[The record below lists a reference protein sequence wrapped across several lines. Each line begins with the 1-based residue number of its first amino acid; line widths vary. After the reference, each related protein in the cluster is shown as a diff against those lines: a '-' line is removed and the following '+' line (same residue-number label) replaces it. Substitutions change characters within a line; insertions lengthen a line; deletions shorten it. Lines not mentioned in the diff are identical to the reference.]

1 MSKNTKFP
9 TILKN
14 CRQEKNLNQ
23 TELAQKTSLH
33 QTAISHFEAG
43 SRKPSF
49 DNLIKLADALE
60 VTTDY
65 LLDRGAF
72 PTRTIT
78 IAGIEIILE
87 LNENL
92 QSIDITCNKIGNIYG
107 DADTIFGDVNTVDGT
122 VNLNV
127 TGDVLGEVLSNI
139 IYKSKIHL
147 KGK

>member
-1 MSKNTKFP
+1 MKENKFP

-14 CRQEKNLNQ
+14 CRQDKNLNQ
-23 TELAQKTSLH
+23 TELAQKTSL
-33 QTAISHFEAG
+33 QPSAISHFESG

-78 IAGIEIILE
+78 IAGIEITLE

-92 QSIDITCNKIGNIYG
+92 QSIDITCNKIGYIHG
-107 DADTIFGDVNTVDGT
+107 DVNTIFGDVNTVDGT
-122 VNLNV
+122 VIEDV
-127 TGDVLGEVLSNI
+127 TGDVLGQILSNI
-139 IYKSKIHL
+139 KKLERI
-147 KGK
+147 

>member
-1 MSKNTKFP
+1 MTKFP

-14 CRQEKNLNQ
+14 CRQDKNLNQ
-23 TELAQKTSLH
+23 TELAHKTSL
-33 QTAISHFEAG
+33 QPSAISHFESG

-72 PTRTIT
+72 PNRTIT
-78 IAGIEIILE
+78 IAGIEIILN
-87 LNENL
+87 LNKDL
-92 QSIDITCNKIGNIYG
+92 KSIDITCNKIGYIHG
-107 DADTIFGDVNTVDGT
+107 DVNTIFGDVNTVDGT
-122 VNLNV
+122 VNLDI

-139 IYKSKIHL
+139 KKFERI
-147 KGK
+147 

>member
-1 MSKNTKFP
+1 MSKNNKFP

-14 CRQEKNLNQ
+14 CRQDKNLNQ
-23 TELAQKTSLH
+23 TELARKTSL
-33 QTAISHFEAG
+33 QPSAISHFEAG

-49 DNLIKLADALE
+49 DNLIKLANALE

-72 PTRTIT
+72 PTRTI
-78 IAGIEIILE
+78 IAGIEITLK
-87 LNENL
+87 LNKDL
-92 QSIDITCNKIGNIYG
+92 KSIDIACCQLG
-107 DADTIFGDVNTVDGT
+107 DIHGDVNTIFGDVNTVDGT

-139 IYKSKIHL
+139 IYKSEIHL
-147 KGK
+147 KRK

>member
-1 MSKNTKFP
+1 MTKFP
-9 TILKN
+9 SILKN
-14 CRQEKNLNQ
+14 CRQDKNLNQ
-23 TELAQKTSLH
+23 TELAQKTSL
-33 QTAISHFEAG
+33 QPSAISHFESG

-78 IAGIEIILE
+78 IAGIEITLE

-92 QSIDITCNKIGNIYG
+92 QSIDITCNQIGYIHG
-107 DADTIFGDVNTVDGT
+107 DVNTIFGDVNTVDST
-122 VNLNV
+122 V
-127 TGDVLGEVLSNI
+127 
-139 IYKSKIHL
+139 KRKI
-147 KGK
+147 

>member
-1 MSKNTKFP
+1 MKENKFP

-14 CRQEKNLNQ
+14 CRQDKNLNQ
-23 TELAQKTSLH
+23 TELARKTSL
-33 QTAISHFEAG
+33 QPSAISHFEAG

-49 DNLIKLADALE
+49 DNLIKLANALE

-72 PTRTIT
+72 PTRTII
-78 IAGIEIILE
+78 IAGIEIILT
-87 LNENL
+87 LNKDL
-92 QSIDITCNKIGNIYG
+92 KSIDITCCQIGDIHGNVN
-107 DADTIFGDVNTVDGT
+107 TIFGDVNTVDGT
-122 VNLNV
+122 VNFNV

-139 IYKSKIHL
+139 IYKSEVHL